1 MFFSSIC
8 KWVLCCLMIIKHFST
23 SSWFFFIELE
33 VGFLL
38 LMIFKHLSWQKLIF
52 SNQNHELVFVCKC
65 SWCPGRNQKNGLKRL
80 SPRWLICSYAFP
92 LCYKLTIKLQI
103 LLISMGSTLVFVYCV
118 RKNRALCFSA
128 RYPCYF
134 SLPDDRIEEPKA
146 HTTHVFTRWVLI
158 LVILK
163 LISCCNYT
171 YKKKKKSCCNYCI
184 SELFAVITW

>member
-1 MFFSSIC
+1 
-8 KWVLCCLMIIKHFST
+8 
-23 SSWFFFIELE
+23 
-33 VGFLL
+33 
-38 LMIFKHLSWQKLIF
+38 MIFKHFSNWCHTMFFHKFVNGFCVVWWYSNTFHFKLIFFQWIGSGFSVVDDIQTPFMAKLIF

-103 LLISMGSTLVFVYCV
+103 FLISMGSTLVFVYCV

-146 HTTHVFTRWVLI
+146 HTTHVFTGWVPI
-158 LVILK
+158 LVIL
-163 LISCCNYT
+163 
-171 YKKKKKSCCNYCI
+171 
-184 SELFAVITW
+184 